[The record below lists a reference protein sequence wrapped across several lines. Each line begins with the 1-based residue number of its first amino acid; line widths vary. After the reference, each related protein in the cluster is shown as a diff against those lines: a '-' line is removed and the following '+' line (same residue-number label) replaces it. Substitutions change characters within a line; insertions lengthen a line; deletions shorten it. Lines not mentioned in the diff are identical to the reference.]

1 MSLQSINICNVTRS
15 LQFIFQNIY
24 AYAYIYTHSVRINEI
39 RGHVHFRSAGS
50 GTKGVLETGNIK
62 KGAIE

>member
-1 MSLQSINICNVTRS
+1 MYMQIC
-15 LQFIFQNIY
+15 
-24 AYAYIYTHSVRINEI
+24 AHSVRINEI

-62 KGAIE
+62 KKSNSMTMSKINYQIIFKK

>member
-1 MSLQSINICNVTRS
+1 MQIC
-15 LQFIFQNIY
+15 
-24 AYAYIYTHSVRINEI
+24 AHSVRINEI

-50 GTKGVLETGNIK
+50 GTKGVLEAGNIK